1 MTLAE
6 ELENMMH
13 ELKAI
18 KHMNSSIKMEIDKI
32 NPTVDG
38 IKKIATLIG
47 MIDNLKV
54 PDIVCSFEDVDDYPG
69 TKDFGGMA

>member
-38 IKKIATLIG
+38 VRKIATLIG

>member
-6 ELENMMH
+6 ELQNMMH

-18 KHMNSSIKMEIDKI
+18 KHMNSSIKIEIDKLRPSI
-32 NPTVDG
+32 DG

-47 MIDNLKV
+47 MIDNLNV
-54 PDIVCSFEDVDDYPG
+54 PDIVCAFEDVDDYPA